1 MNINQISVVVP
12 VYKVEPYLRKCLDSI
27 VNQTYR
33 DLEIIL
39 IDDGSPDSCGRICD
53 EYAER
58 DARIRVVHQEN
69 SGLSAARNA
78 GLKLVSGSYIGF
90 VDSDD
95 WIEPDMYSY
104 LLGNALEYQADIAV
118 CGRTEQ
124 HMDRTVFRGF
134 PGLEVLERE
143 SALEYLLKND
153 SLQNYVWDKLYRR
166 ELFAGIEFP
175 AGKTFEDVAVMHR
188 LFMKAEKVICL
199 PEAKYH
205 YLLRANSILDDL
217 SLDSKVNYYRH
228 SKARYEEMAAN
239 WPRFADLLEAQCAL
253 SAVSLWGA
261 YYANP
266 IGERRRFRG
275 QMNEIAEFCRI
286 HRQKVPRYM
295 DVGWT
300 GRAILRLTPYAKW
313 WAFILADLFSRLYKM
328 KHGRR
333 L

>member
-39 IDDGSPDSCGRICD
+39 IDDGSPDNCGRICD

-118 CGRTEQ
+118 CSRTEQ

-153 SLQNYVWDKLYRR
+153 
-166 ELFAGIEFP
+166 
-175 AGKTFEDVAVMHR
+175 
-188 LFMKAEKVICL
+188 
-199 PEAKYH
+199 
-205 YLLRANSILDDL
+205 
-217 SLDSKVNYYRH
+217 
-228 SKARYEEMAAN
+228 
-239 WPRFADLLEAQCAL
+239 
-253 SAVSLWGA
+253 
-261 YYANP
+261 
-266 IGERRRFRG
+266 
-275 QMNEIAEFCRI
+275 
-286 HRQKVPRYM
+286 
-295 DVGWT
+295 
-300 GRAILRLTPYAKW
+300 
-313 WAFILADLFSRLYKM
+313 
-328 KHGRR
+328 
-333 L
+333 